1 MLRNSDYAGLVLA
14 LVALSFALA
23 GPPAA
28 YVDTGTTHVPLA
40 ISGWCWASRCGAPI
54 ASSRRVATV
63 ARGATVKIELRYVPT
78 QVRLFVDGSRVK
90 PAVAGRQL
98 SWRATRG
105 GGLSLTAT
113 GVQGFVTYVG
123 RLALRS

>member
-1 MLRNSDYAGLVLA
+1 VLA
-14 LVALSFALA
+14 LVAVSLALVR
-23 GPPAA
+23 PPAA
-28 YVDTGTTHVPLA
+28 YVDTGTVRVPLA

-54 ASSRRVATV
+54 AASRRVATV
-63 ARGATVKIELRYVPT
+63 TRGATVKIELRFVPT
-78 QVRLFVDGSRVK
+78 QLHLAVGGVRVK
-90 PAVAGRQL
+90 PAVHGREL
-98 SWRATRG
+98 SWPATRG